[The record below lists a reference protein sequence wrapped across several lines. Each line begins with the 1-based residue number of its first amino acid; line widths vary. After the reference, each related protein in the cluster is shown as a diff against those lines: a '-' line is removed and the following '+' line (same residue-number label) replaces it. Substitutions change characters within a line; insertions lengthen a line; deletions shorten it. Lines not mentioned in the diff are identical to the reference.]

1 MTTTFAII
9 TIAILYGT
17 YDLFIKLGAG
27 RIDPALGAMFTQ
39 IASALTL
46 VGIFIF
52 QYFKPGAPRP
62 QTTIQGV
69 LFVSLAGVLIATALI
84 YLFFVLQN
92 KETKVA
98 TAIPIILILRNVTLV
113 SLGILVLG
121 EKLSFTQ
128 SFGIGLSLI
137 GIYLISL

>member
-1 MTTTFAII
+1 MTTTFSII
-9 TIAILYGT
+9 IIAILYGT

-27 RIDPALGAMFTQ
+27 RMDPALGAMLTQ
-39 IASALTL
+39 ITSAFTL

-52 QYFKPGAPRP
+52 QYLKSGTPRP
-62 QTTIQGV
+62 QTTTQGV
-69 LFVSLAGVLIATALI
+69 VFVSLAGVIIATALI
-84 YLFFVLQN
+84 LLFFILQN
-92 KETKVA
+92 KETKA
-98 TAIPIILILRNVTLV
+98 TTAIPTILILRNVTLV

-121 EKLSFTQ
+121 EKLSITQ

>member
-1 MTTTFAII
+1 MTTTLTII
-9 TIAILYGT
+9 VIAVLYGT

-27 RIDPALGAMFTQ
+27 RIDPALGAMLTQ

-52 QYFKPGAPRP
+52 QYLKPGAPRP
-62 QTTIQGV
+62 QTTTQGV
-69 LFVSLAGVLIATALI
+69 VFVTLAGVLIATALI
-84 YLFFVLQN
+84 FLFFVLQN
-92 KETKVA
+92 KATKVT
-98 TAIPIILILRNVTLV
+98 TAIPTILILRNVILV
-113 SLGILVLG
+113 SLGVLVLG
-121 EKLSFTQ
+121 EKLSITQ